1 MKYSPKELKFWLLDF
16 KNGGA
21 SSKYRYSGL
30 PHIKLIAENNKI
42 DDAMCLFQM
51 VLEEMDRRSKIFNK
65 NNTDNIIDY
74 NKIALKNNSEYF
86 PRIIVA
92 IDEVQ
97 EIFRDEDMTHD
108 LQRQISSISSRMRS
122 FGIHFIMVAQNL
134 SEGKSYMLKE
144 SFLPSI
150 TGRVCFRV
158 AEDIVRDAGFGDD
171 FAQRESEIKNL
182 KTGEAYIG
190 YGIDTIKR
198 VKIAYT
204 TPQEMNDKL
213 FNEIK
218 DRYRD
223 YSYLKPLVIG
233 SKERLTIVT
242 ALQGRS
248 KTYFDEMMEVKSNG
262 DNYFAI
268 IGEDAYRM
276 TPLKIPFSP
285 HEKSSI
291 ILCGNDKQISSSL
304 CTSVAISLLSQDV
317 EVHLFNGDL
326 TKIRD
331 GENLIQHSFMYCCQK
346 FENFNGKVVSHQLR
360 DFTSVIGS
368 IYVEYLKRRDI
379 YYQTSDRDNLFKPM
393 FLIVDDLFAIKSFE
407 ENEELENLENID
419 AEEIQTI
426 ILNLLKTG
434 WRYNIHLVLAIRDNL
449 NSWFG
454 FDNGDANSILL
465 FNDTDAADNMDNSIQ
480 LKEMLK
486 NISNEFDETMA
497 VWSKGKSYSKIRP
510 IIYGMSDSN
519 EKMKL
524 DILIERANNEKT
536 I

>member
-1 MKYSPKELKFWLLDF
+1 
-16 KNGGA
+16 
-21 SSKYRYSGL
+21 
-30 PHIKLIAENNKI
+30 
-42 DDAMCLFQM
+42 
-51 VLEEMDRRSKIFNK
+51 
-65 NNTDNIIDY
+65 
-74 NKIALKNNSEYF
+74 
-86 PRIIVA
+86 
-92 IDEVQ
+92 
-97 EIFRDEDMTHD
+97 
-108 LQRQISSISSRMRS
+108 
-122 FGIHFIMVAQNL
+122 
-134 SEGKSYMLKE
+134 
-144 SFLPSI
+144 
-150 TGRVCFRV
+150 
-158 AEDIVRDAGFGDD
+158 
-171 FAQRESEIKNL
+171 
-182 KTGEAYIG
+182 
-190 YGIDTIKR
+190 
-198 VKIAYT
+198 
-204 TPQEMNDKL
+204 MNDKL

-291 ILCGNDKQISSSL
+291 ILCGSDKQISSSL

-326 TKIRD
+326 TKIRA
-331 GENLIQHSFMYCCQK
+331 GENLIQHSFMYCCKK
-346 FENFNGKVVSHQLR
+346 FEDFNGKVVSHQLR

-449 NSWFG
+449 NSWYG

-465 FNDTDAADNMDNSIQ
+465 FNDTDAADNMDNPIQ

-510 IIYGMSDSN
+510 IIYDMSDSN

-524 DILIERANNEKT
+524 DILIERANNEET